1 MAKLV
6 SKVYGD
12 ALFSAVEENRVD
24 ELWDET
30 RAMKQVLSENPD
42 FMTILEHPE
51 MTMEKKMDVLQEVF
65 QKELS
70 QDMMGL
76 LHVLVKKGRIGE
88 LIPVLAYFNECAMAY
103 KKIGKVQ
110 IQTPMPLSEKQKKKI
125 EQNQEGCCRCNS
137 LLLKVITLSV
147 DYEIDKSLLGGIVI
161 RIGNQVLDNSI
172 RAKLDAMTRDLSK
185 VRLSN

>member
-12 ALFSAVEENRVD
+12 ALFSLAVEENRVD

-42 FMTILEHPE
+42 FMAILEHPE

-70 QDMMGL
+70 QDMMCHGIQ
-76 LHVLVKKGRIGE
+76 KDRKSSDSDADATIGE
-88 LIPVLAYFNECAMAY
+88 T
-103 KKIGKVQ
+103 KK
-110 IQTPMPLSEKQKKKI
+110 E
-125 EQNQEGCCRCNS
+125 N
-137 LLLKVITLSV
+137 
-147 DYEIDKSLLGGIVI
+147 
-161 RIGNQVLDNSI
+161 
-172 RAKLDAMTRDLSK
+172 
-185 VRLSN
+185 

>member
-12 ALFSAVEENRVD
+12 ALFSLAVEENRVD

-42 FMTILEHPE
+42 FMAILEHPE

-70 QDMMGL
+70 QDSS
-76 LHVLVKKGRIGE
+76 
-88 LIPVLAYFNECAMAY
+88 F
-103 KKIGKVQ
+103 
-110 IQTPMPLSEKQKKKI
+110 
-125 EQNQEGCCRCNS
+125 
-137 LLLKVITLSV
+137 
-147 DYEIDKSLLGGIVI
+147 
-161 RIGNQVLDNSI
+161 
-172 RAKLDAMTRDLSK
+172 
-185 VRLSN
+185 

>member
-12 ALFSAVEENRVD
+12 ALFSLAVEENRVD

-42 FMTILEHPE
+42 FMAILEHPE

-125 EQNQEGCCRCNS
+125 EQKLLEVSEFYAVADICQLFIPVDTVIEILFYQENIEQLHPFDGFQ
-137 LLLKVITLSV
+137 
-147 DYEIDKSLLGGIVI
+147 G
-161 RIGNQVLDNSI
+161 
-172 RAKLDAMTRDLSK
+172 
-185 VRLSN
+185 

>member
-12 ALFSAVEENRVD
+12 ALFSLAVEENRVD

-42 FMTILEHPE
+42 FMAILEHPE

-70 QDMMGL
+70 QDIM
-76 LHVLVKKGRIGE
+76 
-88 LIPVLAYFNECAMAY
+88 
-103 KKIGKVQ
+103 
-110 IQTPMPLSEKQKKKI
+110 
-125 EQNQEGCCRCNS
+125 
-137 LLLKVITLSV
+137 
-147 DYEIDKSLLGGIVI
+147 
-161 RIGNQVLDNSI
+161 
-172 RAKLDAMTRDLSK
+172 
-185 VRLSN
+185 

>member
-12 ALFSAVEENRVD
+12 ALFSLAVEENRV
-24 ELWDET
+24 DET

-42 FMTILEHPE
+42 FMAILEHPE

-110 IQTPMPLSEKQKKKI
+110 IQTPMQLSEKQKKK
-125 EQNQEGCCRCNS
+125 
-137 LLLKVITLSV
+137 
-147 DYEIDKSLLGGIVI
+147 
-161 RIGNQVLDNSI
+161 
-172 RAKLDAMTRDLSK
+172 M
-185 VRLSN
+185 SN

>member
-12 ALFSAVEENRVD
+12 ALFSLAVEENRVD

-42 FMTILEHPE
+42 FMAILEHPE

-76 LHVLVKKGRIGE
+76 
-88 LIPVLAYFNECAMAY
+88 C
-103 KKIGKVQ
+103 
-110 IQTPMPLSEKQKKKI
+110 
-125 EQNQEGCCRCNS
+125 
-137 LLLKVITLSV
+137 LLYTS
-147 DYEIDKSLLGGIVI
+147 
-161 RIGNQVLDNSI
+161 
-172 RAKLDAMTRDLSK
+172 DAADD
-185 VRLSN
+185 

>member
-1 MAKLV
+1 MMAGKLVSESISEEAQAKLIEETCNENGGFDMAKLV

-12 ALFSAVEENRVD
+12 ALFSLAVEENRVD

-42 FMTILEHPE
+42 FMAILEHPE

-110 IQTPMPLSEKQKKKI
+110 IQTPNATIGETKK
-125 EQNQEGCCRCNS
+125 EN
-137 LLLKVITLSV
+137 
-147 DYEIDKSLLGGIVI
+147 
-161 RIGNQVLDNSI
+161 
-172 RAKLDAMTRDLSK
+172 
-185 VRLSN
+185 

>member
-12 ALFSAVEENRVD
+12 ALFSLAVEENRVD

-42 FMTILEHPE
+42 FMAILEHPE

-88 LIPVLAYFNECAMAY
+88 LIHVLAYFNECAMAY
-103 KKIGKVQ
+103 KK
-110 IQTPMPLSEKQKKKI
+110 MPLSEKQKKKI
-125 EQNQEGCCRCNS
+125 EQK
-137 LLLKVITLSV
+137 LLEVSEYETLSV

>member
-12 ALFSAVEENRVD
+12 ALFSLAVEENRVD

-30 RAMKQVLSENPD
+30 RAMKQVLSE
-42 FMTILEHPE
+42 
-51 MTMEKKMDVLQEVF
+51 KMDVLQEVF

-88 LIPVLAYFNECAMAY
+88 LIHVLAYFNECAMAY

-125 EQNQEGCCRCNS
+125 EQK
-137 LLLKVITLSV
+137 LLEVSEYETLSV